1 MNSIPA
7 PARPATRRS
16 LGAALLPALLAGLT
30 AGLAGCSDPAAPAP
44 PADPGFTAELSGV
57 LEARIEGPV
66 EVSMSPDGS
75 WRLTLTSHGGGERIR
90 IWSRPGSGPVGPGE
104 YTLVDSI
111 TAWSGAAEDGVGVHA
126 GVGAEA
132 GSAAEAGVGADVDG
146 GILMARV
153 EVAPNTFPNQAD
165 FDFLVG
171 TLSLTSATDRGAAGS
186 FDLATTVYAQ
196 PTRALVV
203 RGVMDVH

>member
-75 WRLTLTSHGGGERIR
+75 WRLTLTSHEGGERIR

-111 TAWSGAAEDGVGVHA
+111 TAGGG
-126 GVGAEA
+126 
-132 GSAAEAGVGADVDG
+132 AAEAGVGTDVDG

-171 TLSLTSATDRGAAGS
+171 TLSLTSATDQGAAGS

-203 RGVMDVH
+203 RGVMDVP

>member
-75 WRLTLTSHGGGERIR
+75 WRLTLTSHEGGERIR

-111 TAWSGAAEDGVGVHA
+111 TAGGG
-126 GVGAEA
+126 
-132 GSAAEAGVGADVDG
+132 AAEAGVGTDVDG

-171 TLSLTSATDRGAAGS
+171 TLSLTSATDQGAAGL

-203 RGVMDVH
+203 RGVMDVP

>member
-1 MNSIPA
+1 MKSIPA
-7 PARPATRRS
+7 PARPAKRRS
-16 LGAALLPALLAGLT
+16 LGTPLLPALLAGLT

-44 PADPGFTAELSGV
+44 PVDPGFTAELSGV
-57 LEARIEGPV
+57 LEGRIEGPV

-75 WRLTLTSHGGGERIR
+75 WRLTLTSHEGGERIR

-111 TAWSGAAEDGVGVHA
+111 TAGGGAAEG
-126 GVGAEA
+126 GVGAHA
-132 GSAAEAGVGADVDG
+132 GAGADVEG
-146 GILMARV
+146 GILIARV

-171 TLSLTSATDRGAAGS
+171 TLSLASVTDQGAAGS

-203 RGVMDVH
+203 RGVMDPH

>member
-66 EVSMSPDGS
+66 EVSMSPAGS

-111 TAWSGAAEDGVGVHA
+111 TAGGGAAEDGVG
-126 GVGAEA
+126 
-132 GSAAEAGVGADVDG
+132 AEAGVGADVDG

-203 RGVMDVH
+203 RGVMDVP